1 MEKVLFVCVGNSGRS
16 QMAEAFF
23 NILAEGKAEASSSGT
38 NPAVSVDPQVV
49 QVMREVGIDI
59 SDKKPKKMTLEMA
72 ESSDRVV
79 TMGCGVEN
87 TCPATF
93 MPTKD
98 WGLQDPK
105 GQSMDKVREIRDE
118 IKRRVEE
125 LVAEITK

>member
-1 MEKVLFVCVGNSGRS
+1 MEKVLFVCGGNSGRS

-79 TMGCGVEN
+79 TIGCRVEN

-93 MPTKD
+93 MPTED
-98 WGLQDPK
+98 WG
-105 GQSMDKVREIRDE
+105 
-118 IKRRVEE
+118 
-125 LVAEITK
+125 